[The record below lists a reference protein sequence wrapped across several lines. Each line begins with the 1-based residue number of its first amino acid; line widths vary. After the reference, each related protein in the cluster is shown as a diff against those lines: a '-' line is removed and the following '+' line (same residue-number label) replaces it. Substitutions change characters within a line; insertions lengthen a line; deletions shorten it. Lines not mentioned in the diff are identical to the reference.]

1 MVRKN
6 RILDSDLVN
15 LKGVCFT
22 LHSGACYQS
31 VPFYIAI
38 NIAIIFAKIAI
49 IITCE
54 MVEKKQNPGFGSSEL
69 ERRMLHTNIKVL
81 IKML

>member
-6 RILDSDLVN
+6 RILDSDIVN
-15 LKGVCFT
+15 LKSVM
-22 LHSGACYQS
+22 LHIIHSGACYQS

-49 IITCE
+49 IITFE
-54 MVEKKQNPGFGSSEL
+54 MVEKKQNPGFGYCEL
-69 ERRMLHTNIKVL
+69 EGRKTFRCS
-81 IKML
+81 